1 MTELSS
7 TTIGVIVLVFALALG
22 LFARGFWSAPRRH
35 ERALRK
41 ALRRIGLASLI
52 DRVIPDG
59 VDGEI
64 QIDLIVLTA
73 RGLLVLEVKRVE
85 GTVFGAA
92 SVDQWTALTPTRR
105 IAFDNPLELMHR
117 RIIALKGVLGEDVPV
132 EGRVVLV
139 GEVTL
144 GADLPD
150 VVMTPATLIETFDP
164 TSGKADASPY
174 FAHWEQLRQTAP
186 SE

>member
-1 MTELSS
+1 M
-7 TTIGVIVLVFALALG
+7 IGVFAVVAVLLIG
-22 LFARGFWSAPRRH
+22 LLVRWWWTPARRH

-41 ALRRIGLASLI
+41 ALRVIGHDTLV

-64 QIDLIVLTA
+64 QIDLIVLTGA
-73 RGLLVLEVKRVE
+73 GLLVLEVKRVE

-92 SVDQWTALTPTRR
+92 SMDQWTALTPHRR
-105 IAFDNPLELMHR
+105 IAFENPLELMHR
-117 RIIALKGVLGEDVPV
+117 RIIALKARLGDDVPV

-139 GEVTL
+139 GDVTL

-150 VVMTPATLIETFDP
+150 VVTTPETLAESYAATA
-164 TSGKADASPY
+164 GKADTSPY
-174 FAHWEQLRQTAP
+174 YNHWTQLSQEAAA
-186 SE
+186 

>member
-1 MTELSS
+1 MAELSS
-7 TTIGVIVLVFALALG
+7 TTIGVIVLVGAVALG
-22 LFARGFWSAPRRH
+22 LLARWYWSAQRRH

-41 ALRRIGLASLI
+41 ALRRIGLATLV

-64 QIDLIVLTA
+64 QIDLIVLTTK
-73 RGLLVLEVKRVE
+73 GLLVLEVKRVE

-105 IAFDNPLELMHR
+105 IAFENPLELMHR
-117 RIIALKGVLGEDVPV
+117 RIIALKGMLGEDVPV

-150 VVMTPATLIETFDP
+150 VVTTPATLIETFDP
-164 TSGKADASPY
+164 TSGKVDASPY
-174 FAHWEQLRQTAP
+174 FSQWDQLRQTVTTG
-186 SE
+186 